1 MTLFDFFQTK
11 CYNIF
16 NKHIEVIYLESL
28 SVKYRPKKFDDVIG
42 QHSIVKILQKQI
54 ELNQFKNCYLF
65 CGPSG
70 CGKTT
75 LARIFANSVNNGI
88 GSPIEIDAASN
99 NSVENVRNI
108 VSAANERSIDS
119 KYKIYIIDE
128 CHSLGNIAW
137 QAFLKCIEEPP
148 TFTIFIF
155 ATTEPQ
161 KIPATI
167 TNRCMRFDFQKINSE
182 EIKNRL
188 NFICAKE
195 NFTDYESTIDLISK
209 MCKNQ
214 CRDAISLL
222 DKVAAYST
230 KFDINVTSKILGF
243 SSITN
248 MVDLTNSI
256 IDGNEKNALETINM
270 LYENGVDLK
279 LFVEQYLT
287 FILDVLKYV
296 LFKNISVTNISN
308 NDVEKINSIINFND
322 VEKFYNYCLD
332 KILDLK
338 NMIKNDSNIKN
349 TVEVIIL
356 QMCRL
361 K

>member
-1 MTLFDFFQTK
+1 
-11 CYNIF
+11 
-16 NKHIEVIYLESL
+16 LESL
-28 SVKYRPKKFDDVIG
+28 SVKYRPKKFEDVIG
-42 QHSIVKILQKQI
+42 QNAIVKILQKQI
-54 ELNQFKNCYLF
+54 ELNKFKNCYLF

-75 LARIFANSVNNGI
+75 LARIFANDVNCGL

-99 NSVENVRNI
+99 NGVENVRSI

-119 KYKIYIIDE
+119 KYKIFVIDE
-128 CHSLGNIAW
+128 CHSLTNQAW

-148 TFTIFIF
+148 AFTIFIF
-155 ATTEPQ
+155 ATTDPQ

-182 EIKNRL
+182 EIKHRL
-188 NFICAKE
+188 NFICE
-195 NFTDYESTIDLISK
+195 QEHFTNYYETTDMISK

-230 KFDINVTSKILGF
+230 NFDLVTTSKILGF
-243 SSITN
+243 ASITN
-248 MVDLTNSI
+248 MVSLTNSI
-256 IDGNEKNALETINM
+256 IDGNEKNALSCINIM
-270 LYENGVDLK
+270 YDNGIDLK
-279 LFVEQYLT
+279 LFVDQYLT

-296 LFKNISVTNISN
+296 LFKKIEITNISN
-308 NDVEKINSIINFND
+308 NYVEQINSIVNFND
-322 VEKFYNYCLD
+322 AEKFYNYILD
-332 KILDLK
+332 KTLELK

-349 TVEVIIL
+349 TIEVITL